1 MSKSSKSGGLKLR
14 GLPLNGRTAALRAL
28 LLVDQGMSAQQAL
41 AAVLDAPVPRYDG
54 FRHQNTPQGRH
65 HAGRHTG
72 CHTGYQCE
80 HQRPENQA
88 GGHLEGAQAG
98 ALASVSANALT
109 RESSSLPSGASTGT
123 WPGAALSGQDKALC
137 TELVYGCLRTEIRL
151 RFILSTV
158 LSKPQGLPPA
168 MLTVLAL
175 AVYGLLF
182 QDKVP
187 AHAVIHEAV
196 DQVRRLFGQ
205 GLARVANGALRSLQR
220 MGQEPL
226 ELAFYLTMAKGK
238 KALAH
243 GADKE
248 GFWGQCI
255 FYSVPLWMGA
265 LWRDAYGEEAALA
278 LMRRA
283 FERPYSALRINP
295 AYPGADALYAALSS
309 GEEPSTA
316 SLLSLSEAAHPR
328 SCETSGVGSLQPQS
342 ASGQLAIVDQHA
354 ENKDIFSSSSGAV
367 SASALVAGKSVP
379 VRIGRWGL
387 AFAPGQMPRAV
398 LGHEL
403 RHWQALGALS
413 WQSPGSQTALLE
425 LGLDTW
431 REPVW
436 DACAGHGGKSMTL
449 MEWGVPVG
457 LCTDRSAARLRGLP
471 GQCAVLN
478 LPRPVCCLADAAR
491 PPVRTWPGH
500 ILVDAPC
507 SGLGVLARR
516 PDIRRREPQHLAELQ
531 GLQRAILGALA
542 GYLQPGRELAY
553 ITCTLNPAENEQA
566 VAWLLKSHK
575 NLRMVRQWQTSH
587 EHAWLEGMYGAVLR
601 NEG

>member
-1 MSKSSKSGGLKLR
+1 MSTSTQAGRLQLR

-28 LLVDQGMSAQQAL
+28 LLVDQGKSAQQAL
-41 AAVLDAPVPRYDG
+41 AEVLDAPGALQMGARQEGVQTGAVNANVSAP
-54 FRHQNTPQGRH
+54 
-65 HAGRHTG
+65 RHTS
-72 CHTGYQCE
+72 
-80 HQRPENQA
+80 A
-88 GGHLEGAQAG
+88 A
-98 ALASVSANALT
+98 AS
-109 RESSSLPSGASTGT
+109 SGASSG
-123 WPGAALSGQDKALC
+123 GVLSGQDKALC

-151 RFILSTV
+151 RFILSSV

-168 MLTVLAL
+168 MLTVLTL

-187 AHAVIHEAV
+187 AHAAIHEAV

-226 ELAFYLTMAKGK
+226 EPAFYQSKPKARKGSG
-238 KALAH
+238 H
-243 GADKE
+243 GAGKDA
-248 GFWGQCI
+248 FFSQCI
-255 FYSVPLWMGA
+255 YYSIPLWIGT
-265 LWRDAYGEEAALA
+265 LWRDAYGEEPALA

-283 FERPYSALRINP
+283 FARPYSALRINAGHP
-295 AYPGADALYAALSS
+295 SADALYAALAA
-309 GEEPSTA
+309 GEEPATIHSH
-316 SLLSLSEAAHPR
+316 SLPVATQPFPSDVPPHGA
-328 SCETSGVGSLQPQS
+328 LQPQS
-342 ASGQLAIVDQHA
+342 ALEQSQISPQHTVNTDVTLSHFGA
-354 ENKDIFSSSSGAV
+354 SSTHGP
-367 SASALVAGKSVP
+367 VADKSVL

-398 LGHEL
+398 LGHDL

-413 WQSPGSQTALLE
+413 WQSAGSQTALLE
-425 LGLDTW
+425 LGLDSW

-436 DACAGHGGKSMTL
+436 DACAGYGGKSMAL
-449 MEWGVPVG
+449 MEWGGPVG

-478 LPRPVCCLADAAR
+478 LPLPPICLADAAR
-491 PPVRTWPGH
+491 PPVRAWPGH

-516 PDIRRREPQHLAELQ
+516 PDIRRREPQHLAELEE
-531 GLQRAILGALA
+531 LQRAILTTLA

-575 NLRMVRQWQTSH
+575 NLRLVRQWQTSH
-587 EHAWLEGMYGAVLR
+587 DDAWLEGMYGAVLR

>member
-1 MSKSSKSGGLKLR
+1 MSKATKPGGLQLR
-14 GLPLNGRTAALRAL
+14 GLPLNGRNAALRAL

-41 AAVLDAPVPRYDG
+41 AAVLDGPVAR
-54 FRHQNTPQGRH
+54 QQS
-65 HAGRHTG
+65 
-72 CHTGYQCE
+72 
-80 HQRPENQA
+80 
-88 GGHLEGAQAG
+88 
-98 ALASVSANALT
+98 AS
-109 RESSSLPSGASTGT
+109 
-123 WPGAALSGQDKALC
+123 LSGQDKALC
-137 TELVYGCLRTEIRL
+137 TELVYGCLRAEIRL
-151 RFILSTV
+151 RFILSFV

-196 DQVRRLFGQ
+196 EQVRRLFGQ

-220 MGQEPL
+220 MGQAPL
-226 ELAFYLTMAKGK
+226 ELAFYEAKPKGK
-238 KALAH
+238 KGLAH
-243 GADKE
+243 AAASD
-248 GFWGQCI
+248 GFFGQCV
-255 FYSVPLWMGA
+255 FYSVPLWIGT
-265 LWRDAYGEEAALA
+265 LWRDAYGEQAALE

-295 AYPGADALYAALSS
+295 AHPQANQLYAALAA
-309 GEEPSTA
+309 GEEP
-316 SLLSLSEAAHPR
+316 LAAH
-328 SCETSGVGSLQPQS
+328 GQSLPDAPQPCSPQATGDGALQVQMALRQSHFFQQHPVNANELLIQPSAPS
-342 ASGQLAIVDQHA
+342 ASDTA
-354 ENKDIFSSSSGAV
+354 
-367 SASALVAGKSVP
+367 AGKAVA

-413 WQSPGSQTALLE
+413 WQSAGSQTALLE
-425 LGLDTW
+425 LGLDKW

-436 DACAGHGGKSMTL
+436 DACAGHGGKSMAL

-457 LCTDRSAARLRGLP
+457 LCTDRSAQRLRGLS
-471 GQCAVLN
+471 GQCAALN
-478 LPRPVCCLADAAR
+478 LPCPVCCLADAAR
-491 PPVRTWPGH
+491 PPVRVWQGH

-516 PDIRRREPQHLAELQ
+516 PDIRRREPQHLAELE
-531 GLQRAILGALA
+531 GLQRAILGTLA
-542 GYLQPGRELAY
+542 DYLQPGRELAY

-566 VAWLLKSHK
+566 VACVLKSH
-575 NLRMVRQWQTSH
+575 NNFRLVRQWQTSH
-587 EHAWLEGMYGAVLR
+587 EHGWLEGMYGAVLR

>member
-1 MSKSSKSGGLKLR
+1 MSKSTQAGRLQLR

-41 AAVLDAPVPRYDG
+41 AAVLDAPVARQEG
-54 FRHQNTPQGRH
+54 ERR
-65 HAGRHTG
+65 
-72 CHTGYQCE
+72 
-80 HQRPENQA
+80 
-88 GGHLEGAQAG
+88 EGAQAG
-98 ALASVSANALT
+98 AGKVTVSASRHTTAAA
-109 RESSSLPSGASTGT
+109 SSGASS
-123 WPGAALSGQDKALC
+123 GASLSGQDKALC

-151 RFILSTV
+151 RFILSSV

-226 ELAFYLTMAKGK
+226 ESAFYHAKPKGK
-238 KALAH
+238 NALGHSANK
-243 GADKE
+243 D
-248 GFWGQCI
+248 GFFAQCI
-255 FYSVPLWMGA
+255 FYSVPLWIGS
-265 LWRDAYGEEAALA
+265 LWRDAFGEEAALG

-283 FERPYSALRINP
+283 FARPYSALRINP
-295 AYPGADALYAALSS
+295 GHPGADALYAALTA
-309 GEEPSTA
+309 GEETATITSHPLPDATQPFPSDISPHDVLQA
-316 SLLSLSEAAHPR
+316 QNALGQSQILSQH
-328 SCETSGVGSLQPQS
+328 
-342 ASGQLAIVDQHA
+342 IVNTDV
-354 ENKDIFSSSSGAV
+354 SSNHSGAP
-367 SASALVAGKSVP
+367 SAHGLGADKSVP

-387 AFAPGQMPRAV
+387 AFAPGQMPRAI
-398 LGHEL
+398 LGHDL

-413 WQSPGSQTALLE
+413 WQSAGSQTALLE
-425 LGLDTW
+425 LGLDSW

-436 DACAGHGGKSMTL
+436 DACAGYGGKSMAL
-449 MEWGVPVG
+449 MEWDVPVG

-471 GQCAVLN
+471 GQCAALN
-478 LPRPVCCLADAAR
+478 LPLPPICLADAAR
-491 PPVRTWPGH
+491 PPVRVWPGH

-516 PDIRRREPQHLAELQ
+516 PDIRRREPQHLAELEE
-531 GLQRAILGALA
+531 LQRAILATLA

-575 NLRMVRQWQTSH
+575 NLRLLRQWQTSH
-587 EHAWLEGMYGAVLR
+587 DDAWLEGMYGAVLR

>member
-1 MSKSSKSGGLKLR
+1 MSKVSKAGGLQVR

-41 AAVLDAPVPRYDG
+41 AAVLDAPAAR
-54 FRHQNTPQGRH
+54 Q
-65 HAGRHTG
+65 
-72 CHTGYQCE
+72 
-80 HQRPENQA
+80 
-88 GGHLEGAQAG
+88 EGAS
-98 ALASVSANALT
+98 L
-109 RESSSLPSGASTGT
+109 SS
-123 WPGAALSGQDKALC
+123 QDKGLC

-151 RFILSTV
+151 RFILSSV

-205 GLARVANGALRSLQR
+205 GLSRVANGALRSLQR
-220 MGQEPL
+220 MGQQPL
-226 ELAFYLTMAKGK
+226 DPAFYDTKPNAKKVMAQ
-238 KALAH
+238 
-243 GADKE
+243 GANND
-248 GFWGQCI
+248 GFFGQCV
-255 FYSVPLWMGA
+255 FYSMPLWIGT
-265 LWRDAYGEEAALA
+265 LWRDAYGEQAALA

-295 AYPGADALYAALSS
+295 AHPRANELYAALAA
-309 GEEPSTA
+309 GEVPSPTRGP
-316 SLLSLSEAAHPR
+316 SLLDTPQPCSSHALDGALPEQSSLVQSQLARQQAETAEISLSSSIAAP
-328 SCETSGVGSLQPQS
+328 
-342 ASGQLAIVDQHA
+342 ASGG
-354 ENKDIFSSSSGAV
+354 GAGRN
-367 SASALVAGKSVP
+367 LT

-398 LGHEL
+398 LGHDV

-413 WQSPGSQTALLE
+413 WQSAGSQTALLE
-425 LGLDTW
+425 LGLNNW

-436 DACAGHGGKSMTL
+436 DACAGHGGKSMAL
-449 MEWGVPVG
+449 MEWGVPVA

-471 GQCAVLN
+471 GQCALLN
-478 LPRPVCCLADAAR
+478 LPQPVCCLADAAR
-491 PPVRTWPGH
+491 PPVRAWHGH

-516 PDIRRREPQHLAELQ
+516 PDIRRREPQHLAELE
-531 GLQRAILGALA
+531 GLQRAILGTLA
-542 GYLQPGRELAY
+542 DYLQPGRELAY

-566 VAWLLKSHK
+566 VACVLKSHK
-575 NLRMVRQWQTSH
+575 NLRLVRQWQTSND
-587 EHAWLEGMYGAVLR
+587 HAWLEGMYGAVLR

>member
-1 MSKSSKSGGLKLR
+1 MSKSTQAGRLQLR

-41 AAVLDAPVPRYDG
+41 AAVLDGPVAR
-54 FRHQNTPQGRH
+54 Q
-65 HAGRHTG
+65 
-72 CHTGYQCE
+72 
-80 HQRPENQA
+80 
-88 GGHLEGAQAG
+88 EGA
-98 ALASVSANALT
+98 S
-109 RESSSLPSGASTGT
+109 
-123 WPGAALSGQDKALC
+123 LSGQDKALC

-151 RFILSTV
+151 GFILSSV

-168 MLTVLAL
+168 MRTVLAL

-205 GLARVANGALRSLQR
+205 GLSRVANGALRSLQR

-226 ELAFYLTMAKGK
+226 DPAFYDTKPMGK
-238 KALAH
+238 KVLAH
-243 GADKE
+243 GANCDR
-248 GFWGQCI
+248 FFGQCV
-255 FYSVPLWMGA
+255 FYSIPLWIGT
-265 LWRDAYGEEAALA
+265 LWRDTYGEQAALA

-295 AYPGADALYAALSS
+295 AHPRADELYAALAAT
-309 GEEPSTA
+309 EVPSPA
-316 SLLSLSEAAHPR
+316 CGLSLPDTPQPCSSHALGGALSEQNSLVR
-328 SCETSGVGSLQPQS
+328 S
-342 ASGQLAIVDQHA
+342 QLVHQHA
-354 ENKDIFSSSSGAV
+354 ETADISLPSFLADPASGGGASTSS
-367 SASALVAGKSVP
+367 P
-379 VRIGRWGL
+379 VRLGRWGL

-398 LGHEL
+398 LGHDL
-403 RHWQALGALS
+403 RHWQALGTVS
-413 WQSPGSQTALLE
+413 WQSAGSQTALLE
-425 LGLDTW
+425 LGLDNW

-436 DACAGHGGKSMTL
+436 DACAGHGGKSMAL
-449 MEWGVPVG
+449 MEWGVPVA
-457 LCTDRSAARLRGLP
+457 LCTDRSVARLRSLP
-471 GQCAVLN
+471 GQCALLN
-478 LPRPVCCLADAAR
+478 LPQPACCLADAAR
-491 PPVRTWPGH
+491 PPVRAWRGH

-516 PDIRRREPQHLAELQ
+516 PDIRRREPQYLAELE
-531 GLQRAILGALA
+531 GLQRAILGSLA
-542 GYLQPGRELAY
+542 DYLQPGRELAY

-575 NLRMVRQWQTSH
+575 NLCLVRQWQTSH
-587 EHAWLEGMYGAVLR
+587 GHGWLEGMYGAVLR

>member
-1 MSKSSKSGGLKLR
+1 MSKETKPGGLQLR

-41 AAVLDAPVPRYDG
+41 AAVLDAPAA
-54 FRHQNTPQGRH
+54 FQ
-65 HAGRHTG
+65 
-72 CHTGYQCE
+72 
-80 HQRPENQA
+80 
-88 GGHLEGAQAG
+88 EGA
-98 ALASVSANALT
+98 
-109 RESSSLPSGASTGT
+109 P
-123 WPGAALSGQDKALC
+123 LSGQDKALC

-151 RFILSTV
+151 RFILSSV

-168 MLTVLAL
+168 MRTVLAL

-187 AHAVIHEAV
+187 AHAVLHEAV

-220 MGQEPL
+220 MGEEPL
-226 ELAFYLTMAKGK
+226 ERVFYVTKPKAKKGV
-238 KALAH
+238 AH
-243 GADKE
+243 GADAD
-248 GFWGQCI
+248 GFLGQCV
-255 FYSVPLWMGA
+255 FYSIPLWIGT
-265 LWRDAYGEEAALA
+265 LWRDAYGEQAALA

-295 AYPGADALYAALSS
+295 AHPCAKELYAALAAGEVPSPAHRPSLSDTPQPCSS
-309 GEEPSTA
+309 HASRDGAVPRQGALEPSHYVDQVAVTTDI
-316 SLLSLSEAAHPR
+316 SLSFPMA
-328 SCETSGVGSLQPQS
+328 
-342 ASGQLAIVDQHA
+342 
-354 ENKDIFSSSSGAV
+354 
-367 SASALVAGKSVP
+367 ASACGPDTGTSRP
-379 VRIGRWGL
+379 VRIGHWGL

-398 LGHEL
+398 LGHDL

-413 WQSPGSQTALLE
+413 WQSAGSQTALLE
-425 LGLDTW
+425 LGLDNW

-436 DACAGHGGKSMTL
+436 DACAGYGGKSMAL

-457 LCTDRSAARLRGLP
+457 LCTDRSAARRRGLP
-471 GQCAVLN
+471 GQCALLN
-478 LPRPVCCLADAAR
+478 LPQPVCCLADAAR
-491 PPVRTWPGH
+491 PPVRAWHGH

-516 PDIRRREPQHLAELQ
+516 PDIRRREPQHLAELE
-531 GLQRAILGALA
+531 GLQRSLLDALA
-542 GYLQPGRELAY
+542 EYLQPGRELAY

-566 VAWLLKSHK
+566 VACMLKLHK
-575 NLRMVRQWQTSH
+575 NLRLVRQWQTSND
-587 EHAWLEGMYGAVLR
+587 HAWLEGMYGAVLR

>member
-1 MSKSSKSGGLKLR
+1 MSKASKPGGLQLR
-14 GLPLNGRTAALRAL
+14 GLPFNGRTAALRAL
-28 LLVDQGMSAQQAL
+28 LLVEQGLSAQQAL
-41 AAVLDAPVPRYDG
+41 AAVLDEPAARQDG
-54 FRHQNTPQGRH
+54 
-65 HAGRHTG
+65 
-72 CHTGYQCE
+72 
-80 HQRPENQA
+80 
-88 GGHLEGAQAG
+88 
-98 ALASVSANALT
+98 S
-109 RESSSLPSGASTGT
+109 
-123 WPGAALSGQDKALC
+123 ALSGQDKALC

-151 RFILSTV
+151 RFILSFV

-168 MLTVLAL
+168 MRTVLAL

-220 MGQEPL
+220 MEQQPLDPAFYEAKPKGKNGLTQSSDTESFFGQCVFYSIPLWIGTLWREAYGQE
-226 ELAFYLTMAKGK
+226 
-238 KALAH
+238 
-243 GADKE
+243 
-248 GFWGQCI
+248 
-255 FYSVPLWMGA
+255 V
-265 LWRDAYGEEAALA
+265 ALA

-295 AYPGADALYAALSS
+295 AHPCADELYAALAAGEAPSAAYRQSPFEAQPCSS
-309 GEEPSTA
+309 HAPGAALPDQRVLVQSQIVHQHAVTTDI
-316 SLLSLSEAAHPR
+316 SLSSPMADP
-328 SCETSGVGSLQPQS
+328 
-342 ASGQLAIVDQHA
+342 
-354 ENKDIFSSSSGAV
+354 
-367 SASALVAGKSVP
+367 ASATGSGTNLP

-387 AFAPGQMPRAV
+387 AFAPGHMPRSV
-398 LGHEL
+398 LEHDL

-413 WQSPGSQTALLE
+413 WQSAGSQTALLE
-425 LGLDTW
+425 LGLDKW

-436 DACAGHGGKSMTL
+436 DACAGHGGKSMAL
-449 MEWGVPVG
+449 MEWGVPVA

-471 GQCAVLN
+471 GQCAALD

-491 PPVRTWPGH
+491 PPVRAWQGH

-516 PDIRRREPQHLAELQ
+516 PDIRRREPQHLAELEA
-531 GLQRAILGALA
+531 LQRSILGTLVR
-542 GYLQPGRELAY
+542 YLQPGRELAY

-566 VAWLLKSHK
+566 VACVLKSHEK
-575 NLRMVRQWQTSH
+575 LRLVREWQTGH